1 MWALEGSELLM
12 AGLAGKRPVCG
23 SPGWASSP
31 DWGERSRALSGL
43 GGDRALG
50 DLLAWSCQELDGGP
64 GDQQRQGQAD
74 DDLAG
79 GPVPEHQGQAG
90 QRDRDDPQCPP
101 VGVDPGPDGA
111 GVRKPAP
118 SAPRRSQPMAPATPL
133 RARVAVTDWPVR
145 NAPAATTSPSTK
157 TVRSPARR
165 NRRMVS
171 YRTAA
176 ASCGSTSAGT
186 AARETDL
193 ETARAGG
200 SNNIAPA

>member
-31 DWGERSRALSGL
+31 DWGELSRDLSGL
-43 GGDRALG
+43 GGDRALR
-50 DLLAWSCQELDGGP
+50 DLLAWSCQELDGGQ
-64 GDQQRQGQAD
+64 GYQQRQGQAD

-111 GVRKPAP
+111 GAQAGAFGAAPQPADGTGNALASAGGGDRLAGQEPSGGHDQPEHEDGAQPGSQGPQDGLGQDRRGVVRKH
-118 SAPRRSQPMAPATPL
+118 
-133 RARVAVTDWPVR
+133 V
-145 NAPAATTSPSTK
+145 
-157 TVRSPARR
+157 
-165 NRRMVS
+165 
-171 YRTAA
+171 
-176 ASCGSTSAGT
+176 
-186 AARETDL
+186 
-193 ETARAGG
+193 GG
-200 SNNIAPA
+200 GGGQVERPEDRP